1 MCDECE
7 DLRERLDDLEGDLQN
22 VIDERESYRKQVLN
36 PRLDTLD
43 VARDDAQTQRAELQ
57 ANLETA
63 WQRIESLEAELD
75 SLVGL
80 TDEETGGPQKRAVDL
95 RKGLIREAREVG
107 GPDDTAATMHYK
119 EVQRFFAQTGH
130 GEVKK
135 PDCYKAMRW
144 AAGESDRVDD
154 SPAFWLEDDKREL
167 NGRSVRAICV
177 DVSDLPTVG
186 GLDASRNPTTGET
199 ATTGVN
205 ATD

>member
-1 MCDECE
+1 MCDDCE
-7 DLRERLDDLEGDLQN
+7 ALRERLDAIEDDVQN

-36 PRLDTLD
+36 PRLDGLEA
-43 VARDDAQTQRAELQ
+43 ARDDAQTQRAELQ

-63 WQRIESLEAELD
+63 WKRIDSLEAELD

-80 TDEETGGPQKRAVDL
+80 AEEETGGPRKRAVDL

-107 GPDDTAATMHYK
+107 GSDETAATMHYK

-144 AAGESDRVDD
+144 AAGETEQVDD
-154 SPAFWLEDDKREL
+154 NPAFWLEDDKRDL

-177 DVSDLPTVG
+177 DVSDLPTTG
-186 GLDASRNPTTGET
+186 GMGTSRSPTTGKT
-199 ATTGVN
+199 PTTEVN